1 MIYLLDASV
10 LITANNLYYPIDR
23 VPEFWEW
30 VLFHADSGNIRMPLE
45 IIDEIL
51 AGTKKDDLLV
61 DWMKDHKEAL
71 LLDEEVE
78 AQLLRE
84 VVTIGYAPDLTDD
97 ELEQIGQDPFVIAY
111 ARAKPDR
118 SVVTTEVPKPSKTR
132 QNRQIPD
139 VCDSFSVDWL
149 HTFGLTRALDFRT
162 SWRKL
167 I

>member
-111 ARAKPDR
+111 ACLLYT
-118 SVVTTEVPKPSKTR
+118 SPSPR
-132 QNRQIPD
+132 D
-139 VCDSFSVDWL
+139 LS
-149 HTFGLTRALDFRT
+149 T
-162 SWRKL
+162 SRMPSSA
-167 I
+167 